1 LAIAEKELA
10 LKILRAGGTSPAKLG
25 LRFDRVVI
33 AVLGDLRSF
42 VEVATPETLSVIVTI
57 SAPIR
62 LPAKTVSDLKTNIT
76 ARLAAG
82 SRKPDSS
89 SATLHGNSVHIRLL
103 ERSTNA
109 PARFIGFVH
118 NPDSAPERLL
128 DLAEHWLRAQ
138 I

>member
-10 LKILRAGGTSPAKLG
+10 LKILRAGGMNPAKLG

-62 LPAKTVSDLKTNIT
+62 LPAKTVSDLKTSIA
-76 ARLAAG
+76 ARLAA
-82 SRKPDSS
+82 RTRQPDSS
-89 SATLHGNSVHIRLL
+89 AVLHGNSVRIRLL

-118 NPDSAPERLL
+118 NPDSAAERLL

>member
-1 LAIAEKELA
+1 MAIAEKELA
-10 LKILRAGGTSPAKLG
+10 LKILRAGGTSPSKLG

-33 AVLGDLRSF
+33 GVLGDLRSF

-82 SRKPDSS
+82 TRQPVS
-89 SATLHGNSVHIRLL
+89 SAILHGNSVRIRLL
-103 ERSTNA
+103 EHSTKA
-109 PARFIGFVH
+109 PIRLIGFVH

-128 DLAEHWLRAQ
+128 DLAEHWLNGQ

>member
-1 LAIAEKELA
+1 LANPEKELA
-10 LKILRAGGTSPAKLG
+10 LKILYAGGTSPAKLG
-25 LRFDRVVI
+25 LRFDRVVL
-33 AVLGDLRSF
+33 AVLAELRSF
-42 VEVATPETLSVIVTI
+42 VEAATPETLAVLVTI

-82 SRKPDSS
+82 TRQPDSS
-89 SATLHGNSVHIRLL
+89 AILHGNSVRIRLL
-103 ERSTNA
+103 EHSTKA
-109 PARFIGFVH
+109 PIRLIGFVH

-128 DLAEHWLRAQ
+128 DLAEDWLRAQ

>member
-1 LAIAEKELA
+1 LAVAEKELA

-33 AVLGDLRSF
+33 GVLGDLRSF
-42 VEVATPETLSVIVTI
+42 VEVATPETLSVLVTI

-82 SRKPDSS
+82 SRQADSS
-89 SATLHGNSVHIRLL
+89 IILHGNSIRIRLL
-103 ERSTNA
+103 ERSAKVRT
-109 PARFIGFVH
+109 RLIGFVH
-118 NPDSAPERLL
+118 NPGTAAERLL
-128 DLAEHWLRAQ
+128 DLAEDWLRAQ

>member
-1 LAIAEKELA
+1 MAIAEKELA
-10 LKILRAGGTSPAKLG
+10 LKILRAGGTSPSKLG

-33 AVLGDLRSF
+33 GVLGDLRSF
-42 VEVATPETLSVIVTI
+42 VEVATPETLYVIVTI

-82 SRKPDSS
+82 SRQADSS
-89 SATLHGNSVHIRLL
+89 AILHGNSVRIRLL
-103 ERSTNA
+103 ERSTKA
-109 PARFIGFVH
+109 PTRLIGFVH
-118 NPDSAPERLL
+118 NPDSAAERLL
-128 DLAEHWLRAQ
+128 DLAEHWLNGQ